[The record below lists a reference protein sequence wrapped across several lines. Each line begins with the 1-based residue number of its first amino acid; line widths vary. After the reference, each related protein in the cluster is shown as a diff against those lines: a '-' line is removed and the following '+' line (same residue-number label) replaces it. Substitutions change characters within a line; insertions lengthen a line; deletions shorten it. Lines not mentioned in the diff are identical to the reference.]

1 MLEGLSMCTIPPT
14 VLRRQRAP
22 ARPHSTGFTLV
33 ELMIVVTLLA
43 VMLGI
48 AAPSFRDFMA
58 GQRVKT
64 AAGEYASSLVQA
76 RSEAI
81 KRNGRVVVCRSPDI
95 TIPVPLCTNSGGW
108 EQGWIA
114 FHDLDGDGVH
124 DSASESLVLAQ
135 PAYTGLTLAGPA
147 TIAVYLGTGR
157 LDSTIAVAKM
167 QVTSSVDSASKSCVA
182 IDLSG
187 MPVSTKGAC
196 T

>member
-1 MLEGLSMCTIPPT
+1 
-14 VLRRQRAP
+14 
-22 ARPHSTGFTLV
+22 
-33 ELMIVVTLLA
+33 MIVVTLLA

-64 AAGEYASSLVQA
+64 AAGEYATALVQA

-81 KRNGRVVVCRSPDI
+81 KRNAAVTVTQAAAGWQ
-95 TIPVPLCTNSGGW
+95 GGW
-108 EQGWIA
+108 TVATATVATLSSQQEYSGLA
-114 FHDLDGDGVH
+114 F
-124 DSASESLVLAQ
+124 SCR
-135 PAYTGLTLAGPA
+135 LAGAVVACPA
-147 TIAVYLGTGR
+147 VITYLGTGR
-157 LDSTIAVAKM
+157 LSAGVAKM
-167 QVTSSVDSASKSCVA
+167 QVTSTVDTSARSCVA